1 MLTSNNYRTLNLS
14 KSPLINHDLTLYA
27 ENEYNFFEDTVNF
40 LTPELLDQFK
50 SIDMVPKVAI
60 VFALNYSSRSDQEAK
75 QFIHRDLTWHNDKWN
90 TVPFAV
96 NWELNLNIHSN
107 IFWYDVSECEHHLPS
122 ENPTYPWNHLSG
134 IFYQGPATVIEQAEI
149 NSKYDFSPILFNTSI
164 PHAVSFSTSA
174 PYRCGLSV
182 RFSIDQISTWEDA
195 VSRFQKFIC
204 KD

>member
-1 MLTSNNYRTLNLS
+1 MLTSKNYRTLNLS
-14 KSPLINHDLTLYA
+14 KFPLINHDLTSYA

-107 IFWYDVSECEHHLPS
+107 IFWYDVSECEQHLPS